1 MVNVMPILMLGLVL
15 VGLFDILSNYET
27 NRCEMT
33 WMYEYP
39 EYLPVPLSEN
49 VTRSF
54 PRYGLYLYGEGAYAR
69 QSKNFKLTGVPVLF
83 IPGNAGSHKQVRSLG
98 SVALKKAQHLRTP
111 FHFNY
116 FSVDLNEE
124 LTGMF
129 GAILSEQTEF
139 VHRCILKVLT
149 MYKKVDSPPKS
160 VILVGHSVGGI
171 VARAL
176 FTLPDFDPSMVNTII
191 TQATP
196 HQSPVIN
203 ADQYMADFYNTVNQ
217 FWQDGMGSGRLSHV
231 TIASTGGAHRDYL
244 VRAGLTSLKGIV
256 PESNAVSAVTSAIPK
271 VWLST
276 DHLAIVWCKQLVL
289 ATKRSLFDIIDPKTR
304 QVTTDVKHRMQV
316 FRHHFLHHP
325 GSKSFSLTS
334 VQSAIPPGDKWV
346 EVTDEVWEFS
356 ETRTED
362 VTNYMFPIDKE
373 LGGRDTFVATTNI
386 VEDSWVYLCQE
397 EGGKRCKEGLDMS
410 SRGQLSPPLYSGHKV
425 VHLHLDSYRSF
436 SHVVVSVPKSSKPVT
451 VQTQFYNGTEKS
463 QELQVPNVMSFAIR
477 SVVEVEVPNNTVFYN
492 ISLIGLQEVY
502 HAFTANL
509 VSDCEDND
517 MTKMHMHIPWFKEDV
532 YSVSQGSGSGKL
544 SLRLQSG
551 KLVDENTNAELRL
564 YLNPKCNYKV
574 QVWVNFAEVLGQLIR
589 FHGIVI
595 PALAVTNILMVLSY
609 QVRTLGRGQPCPSF
623 SEAQTAFCQPYRVAP
638 LVNLF
643 SLLLSYQGA
652 RLMYLSLG
660 IPLPDSEVIK
670 AQGSWFRLLPILF
683 YLFAS
688 AICRMVSAALFGGV
702 TMIGHCMVWFGKKT
716 ADPEEM
722 ARKAPHPAALFVIS
736 GAFLA
741 VASQFSGA
749 LAFALVLALYFG
761 KTCRLYANTI
771 TLRNCLNLQNDKKK
785 PGPLA
790 DAEDTFHLQYTILY
804 LIWFMSM
811 LYMPS
816 VVFWGKNLN
825 FEYRLPADPALY
837 TAAAMSA
844 CFAFLYPLQGC
855 YLRKKRS
862 VVWLSWLV
870 YVSAILACMYSM
882 VALYRTPY
890 FILLAFVV
898 VAFCQR
904 MA

>member
-1 MVNVMPILMLGLVL
+1 MASVRPVLMLGLVL
-15 VGLFDILSNYET
+15 VGLFDMLSNYED

-33 WMYEYP
+33 YMFEYP

-49 VTRSF
+49 VTKSF
-54 PRYGLYLYGEGAYAR
+54 PRYHLFLYGEGAYAR

-83 IPGNAGSHKQVRSLG
+83 IPGNAGSYKQVRSLG

-139 VHRCILKVLT
+139 VHRCVLKILT
-149 MYKKVDSPPKS
+149 MYRKAETPPKS
-160 VILVGHSVGGI
+160 VVLVGHSVGGI
-171 VARAL
+171 IARAL

-203 ADQYMADFYNTVNQ
+203 ADQYMADFYRTVNQ
-217 FWQDGMGSGRLSHV
+217 YWQDGMSSGRLSHV

-244 VRAGLTSLKGIV
+244 VQSGLTSLKRIV

-289 ATKRSLFDIIDPKTR
+289 ATKRALFDIIDPTTR
-304 QVTTDVKHRMQV
+304 QVTTDVKRRMQV

-334 VQSAIPPGDKWV
+334 VQSVAPPGDKWV
-346 EVTDEVWEFS
+346 EITDEVWEFS
-356 ETRTED
+356 ETANKDR
-362 VTNYMFPIDKE
+362 TNYMFPIDIE
-373 LGGRDTFVATTNI
+373 SGRDTFVAMTNI

-397 EGGKRCKEGLDMS
+397 EGGRRCKEGLDMS
-410 SRGQLSPPLYSGHKV
+410 SRSQLSPPLYSGHKV
-425 VHLHLDSYRSF
+425 VHLHLASYRSF
-436 SHVVVSVPKSSKPVT
+436 SHVVVSIPKSSKPVK
-451 VQTQFYNGTEKS
+451 VQTQFYNSSEKA
-463 QELQVPNVMSFAIR
+463 EDLQVPHVMSFTIQR
-477 SVVEVEVPNNTVFYN
+477 VVEIKVPNNTMFYN
-492 ISLIGLQEVY
+492 ISVVGLQEVY
-502 HAFTANL
+502 QAFTASL
-509 VSDCEDND
+509 ISDCEDSSDND
-517 MTKMHMHIPWFKEDV
+517 WTKMHLHIPWFKEDV
-532 YSVSQGSGSGKL
+532 YGVSQGSRKL

-551 KLVDENTNAELRL
+551 KLVDETTNAELWL
-564 YLNPKCNYKV
+564 YLNPRCSYKV
-574 QVWVNFAEVLGQLIR
+574 QVWVNLVEVLGQLMR
-589 FHGIVI
+589 FHGVVL

-609 QVRTLGRGQPCPSF
+609 QIRTIGRGQPCPSF
-623 SEAQTAFCQPYRVAP
+623 SEAQAAFCQPYRCAP

-643 SLLLSYQGA
+643 SLLISYQGA
-652 RLMYLSLG
+652 RLMYLSLN
-660 IPLPDSEVIK
+660 IPLPDSEVMK
-670 AQGSWFRLLPILF
+670 AQGTWFNAMPIQF
-683 YLFAS
+683 FFFAN
-688 AICRMVSAALFGGV
+688 AICAMVSTALFGGV
-702 TMIGHCMVWFGKKT
+702 TMIGYCMVWFGKKPT
-716 ADPEEM
+716 DPEEM
-722 ARKAPHPAALFVIS
+722 TRKAPHPAALFVIS

-771 TLRNCLNLQNDKKK
+771 TLRNCLNLENDKKK
-785 PGPLA
+785 PGPLV

-811 LYMPS
+811 LYVPS
-816 VVFWGKNLN
+816 VVFWGKNFN

-870 YVSAILACMYSM
+870 YVSAVFTCMYCM
-882 VALYRTPY
+882 VALYRAPY
-890 FILLAFVV
+890 FILAAFLL

-904 MA
+904 M